1 APFFDTATHCTGFS
15 APAKVRSLAP
25 LARFH
30 IFTLLSSDAVRTCVP
45 LGASASPRTGFS
57 DAATSRWNRNVWTV
71 AFLSAP
77 PETMVVL
84 LGWKATAWTG
94 PVCGNASIS
103 LPAWT
108 SQTRASLSSAPVTI
122 RDLSA
127 LYDSDVTTAGCFSV
141 ATSLPSAAFQMLTTL
156 PAAPAVA
163 G

>member
-1 APFFDTATHCTGFS
+1 AGRRAGS
-15 APAKVRSLAP
+15 RAG
-25 LARFH
+25 
-30 IFTLLSSDAVRTCVP
+30 VP
-45 LGASASPRTGFS
+45 GGG
-57 DAATSRWNRNVWTV
+57 NRNVWPV
-71 AFLSAP
+71 GFLWAP
-77 PETMVVL
+77 RERRVVL
-84 LGWKATAWTG
+84 LGWRAPAWTG

-141 ATSLPSAAFQMLTTL
+141 APSLPSAAVPMLTTL